1 MLEEIVK
8 ECHLTMQEVVKLF
21 SNGFRFNFQ
30 NSEKT
35 RVLQETYWNETKEFL
50 AKNGIEDI
58 FDVPF
63 FPEK

>member
-1 MLEEIVK
+1 
-8 ECHLTMQEVVKLF
+8 MQEVVKLF